1 MTVRFFQLDVFA
13 EAAYRGNPLA
23 VFPDAG
29 DLTRHQMQTI
39 AGEMNLSETAFVT
52 GCSSDSYSVRIF
64 TPRDELG
71 FAGHPTLGTA
81 WLLRRLGE
89 LEADEVRQRSAAGE
103 TQVTV
108 RGDVVWFRR
117 GGTASEDL
125 RGHVPDADLKV
136 ARAVGLEVDA
146 IGLEPRELGRSVAK
160 LNPAVADAGL
170 AHLMVPVRD
179 LHSLGRVRA
188 DPERLADLWPGHG
201 AYCFTAIPAGGVQAR
216 GLFPGLGIE
225 EDPATGSAAA
235 SLGIYL
241 ADRLGPIELEVDQ
254 GIEMGRPSK
263 LRVSA
268 RLGEVDVGG
277 RCAVIFEGAL
287 STVP

>member
-1 MTVRFFQLDVFA
+1 MRFFQLDVFA
-13 EAAYRGNPLA
+13 EAAFRGNPLA

-52 GCSSDSYSVRIF
+52 GCSSDSYAVRIF
-64 TPRDELG
+64 SPREELA

-81 WLLRRLGE
+81 WLLRHLGD
-89 LEADEVRQRSAAGE
+89 LAADDVRQTTAAGE
-103 TQVTV
+103 TQVTL
-108 RGDVVWFRR
+108 RGDVVSFRR
-117 GGTASEDL
+117 DGTAEEDL
-125 RGHVPDADLKV
+125 RARVPDADLKA

-170 AHLMVPVRD
+170 PHLMVPVRD
-179 LHSLGRVRA
+179 LHSLARVRA
-188 DPERLADLWPGHG
+188 APERLADLWPGHG
-201 AYCFTAIPAGGVQAR
+201 AYCFTATRAGAVQAR

-241 ADRLGPIELEVDQ
+241 ADRIGPIELEVDQ

-263 LRVSA
+263 LHVSA
-268 RLGEVDVGG
+268 RPGEVDVGG
-277 RCAVIFEGAL
+277 RCALIFEARLGAL
-287 STVP
+287 P